1 MPRSAARSSGGH
13 LDPVLSRRYARSLF
27 NVAAKRQLV
36 DQVAADLK
44 AVAELLKAEP
54 RFRAFML
61 APDVVEDYRSALLD
75 RVLRQVVPEAS
86 PVTRNFLDL
95 LLKKARFDHFEE
107 VAESFSVLMEEH
119 RGILRAVVTTA
130 TDLDPEMQARL
141 RSRLERM
148 TGKTIQL
155 THRLDPEI
163 LGGVVVTLAGRMI
176 DGSVKSEVDR
186 LRDDLMATRVI

>member
-1 MPRSAARSSGGH
+1 MPRSAARTSGGH

-27 NVAAKRQLV
+27 NVAAKRQIV
-36 DQVAADLK
+36 DAVAADLK
-44 AVAELLKAEP
+44 EIAALLKAEP
-54 RFRAFML
+54 RFRSFML
-61 APDVVEDYRSALLD
+61 APDVVEDKRSAVLG
-75 RVLRQVVPEAS
+75 RVLEKARPEAT
-86 PVTRNFLDL
+86 PVTRNFMDL

-107 VAESFSVLMEEH
+107 IAESFSVLMEEH

-130 TDLDPEMQARL
+130 TEIDPEMQARL

-176 DGSVKSEVDR
+176 DGCVRSEIDR
-186 LRDDLMATRVI
+186 LRDELMATRVI

>member
-1 MPRSAARSSGGH
+1 VPRSAARTSGRH

-27 NVAAKRQLV
+27 NVAAKRQIV
-36 DQVAADLK
+36 DAVAADLK
-44 AVAELLKAEP
+44 AVTELLQAEP

-61 APDVVEDYRSALLD
+61 APDVVEDYRSAVLQ
-75 RVLRQVVPEAS
+75 RVLGKVREEVS

-107 VAESFSVLMEEH
+107 IAESFSALMEEH

-130 TDLDPEMQARL
+130 SDIDPEMQARL

-148 TGKTIQL
+148 TGKTIHL

-176 DGSVKSEVDR
+176 DGCVRSEIDR
-186 LRDDLMATRVI
+186 LRDELMATRVI

>member
-1 MPRSAARSSGGH
+1 
-13 LDPVLSRRYARSLF
+13 
-27 NVAAKRQLV
+27 
-36 DQVAADLK
+36 VAADLK
-44 AVAELLKAEP
+44 VIAELLKAEP
-54 RFRAFML
+54 RFRSFML
-61 APDVVEDYRSALLD
+61 APDVVEDYRSAVLR
-75 RVLRQVVPEAS
+75 RVLEKARPEAS

-107 VAESFSVLMEEH
+107 IAESFSLLVEEH

-130 TDLDPEMQARL
+130 TEIDPEMQARL

-163 LGGVVVTLAGRMI
+163 IGGVVVTLAGSMI
-176 DGSVKSEVDR
+176 DGSVKSEIDR
-186 LRDDLMATRVI
+186 LRDELMATRVI